1 MIRSRSDCYTSA
13 KYCFVA
19 SRPLSSAAYTS
30 DRTTSRQPYIIKPDF
45 VISHA
50 RSLRVSETP
59 GRVNLRNSLKPLP
72 HIISDTFPISTP
84 I

>member
-1 MIRSRSDCYTSA
+1 MIRSRSDCSI
-13 KYCFVA
+13 
-19 SRPLSSAAYTS
+19 SSSILLRREPTAFERGLHERSY
-30 DRTTSRQPYIIKPDF
+30 DKPYIIKPDF